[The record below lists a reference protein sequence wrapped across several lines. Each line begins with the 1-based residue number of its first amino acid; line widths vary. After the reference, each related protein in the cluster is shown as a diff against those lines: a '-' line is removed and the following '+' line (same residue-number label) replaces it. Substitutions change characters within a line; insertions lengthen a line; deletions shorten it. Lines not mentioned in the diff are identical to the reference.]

1 MKRLGLLVDLLFP
14 NPDVPV
20 TKVLANIA
28 SRGALFAI
36 VVTPV
41 NLEMRSV
48 SVNILYGQPVE
59 HRNMPLDDAMEFIFK
74 NFQQLI
80 RGDKDAVEEEPNS
93 QLSSIPLTE
102 LRHPD
107 SIQHLVNILAENRCL
122 TVMQF
127 DALIKYLQE
136 RREIQL
142 KSELGESG
150 SDLATGASTSQQN
163 PAVPQQPEVDPEA
176 ELQKRIMDIL
186 NKPSITSIIPEP
198 SFSRANAPSELHDNG
213 RRERPSSHSQEP
225 QLLNDPKVQRALDSL
240 LSNNAFNF

>member
-1 MKRLGLLVDLLFP
+1 MGLLVDLLFP

-28 SRGALFAI
+28 SRGCLYAI

-48 SVNILYGQPVE
+48 TVNILYGQPAE
-59 HRNMPLDDAMEFIFK
+59 HRNMPLDDAIEFVFK

-80 RGDKDAVEEEPNS
+80 RGEQGTTDDDQNS
-93 QLSSIPLTE
+93 QLSAIPHTE

-107 SIQHLVNILAENRCL
+107 STQHLINILAENRCL
-122 TVMQF
+122 TVLQL

-136 RREIQL
+136 RREIQY
-142 KSELGESG
+142 KNELGGSTNEMTSG
-150 SDLATGASTSQQN
+150 TSSN
-163 PAVPQQPEVDPEA
+163 QQPHSSAAAAHQSEADPEA

-186 NKPSITSIIPEP
+186 NKPSITNMNADST
-198 SFSRANAPSELHDNG
+198 FSRTRNTTDLYEHN
-213 RRERPSSHSQEP
+213 RREKPSAPKQEP